1 MGREAL
7 FFSFAGLL
15 GFYSAKA
22 LRYAAL
28 GRGTLGPKCPK
39 PRGFDSPDPK
49 TTRGSPRDPSRY
61 VTLRFCCFFA
71 TLDKGKHSSIRN
83 KTPATMPSPLRRSL
97 FRGGTLEG
105 KCCFFRLPVCLP
117 FTWRRLSAMPPW
129 DAALWGQ
136 SAQSPGV
143 SIPRTPKRLG
153 ARPETP
159 PVMLRYVSVA
169 FLLPLIK
176 ENIVLSETKHLL
188 QCLLL

>member
-1 MGREAL
+1 MPKAPGFRFPGPQNDSGLAPRPL
-7 FFSFAGLL
+7 PLSHLSFLVLL
-15 GFYSAKA
+15 LPLIEEKIDSFHIKHL
-22 LRYAAL
+22 LRMPSSL
-28 GRGTLGPKCPK
+28 
-39 PRGFDSPDPK
+39 
-49 TTRGSPRDPSRY
+49 RGSH
-61 VTLRFCCFFA
+61 V
-71 TLDKGKHSSIRN
+71 
-83 KTPATMPSPLRRSL
+83 RS
-97 FRGGTLEG
+97 GTLEG

-117 FTWRRLSAMPPW
+117 FTWQRLSAMPLW

-176 ENIVLSETKHLL
+176 VKSALFRTKYLL
-188 QCLLL
+188 KCLLLEEKVGQRPG

>member
-1 MGREAL
+1 MEGKCC
-7 FFSFAGLL
+7 FFRLPVCLPFTWRRLA
-15 GFYSAKA
+15 AMPPWD
-22 LRYAAL
+22 AAL
-28 GRGTLGPKCPK
+28 WGQSAQSPGVSIPRTPKRLGARPETP
-39 PRGFDSPDPK
+39 PIELPFVS
-49 TTRGSPRDPSRY
+49 SA
-61 VTLRFCCFFA
+61 FA
-71 TLDKGKHSSIRN
+71 TLDRRKNRFISHKA
-83 KTPATMPSPLRRSL
+83 PATMASPLRRSL

-105 KCCFFRLPVCLP
+105 KWCFFRLPVCLP

-188 QCLLL
+188 QWLLL